1 MEVVKTIKQTRT
13 MVGEAKKAGKKV
25 ALVPTMGN
33 LHDGHLALIDE
44 AKKYADFVICS
55 SFVNP
60 TQFGPQEGFDK
71 YPRTSL
77 QDQQKLTF
85 KSVAILFSPPEYEM
99 YPFGRNQTIVE
110 VPHITKTLCG
120 AARPGHFKGVTTV
133 VSKLFNI
140 VQPDIA
146 VFGEKDF
153 QQLVVIKKMV
163 RELFY
168 PIDILS
174 IPTVREAD
182 GLAISSRN
190 SFLNKTD
197 RTLAPQLY
205 ATLSS
210 VKYKMLAGERQF
222 TKLAE
227 EAHKRLTDKGFTT
240 DYFEIRDAETLERCS
255 ESSTHLV
262 LLGAVT
268 LGNTR
273 LIDNISLTLKS

>member
-1 MEVVKTIKQTRT
+1 
-13 MVGEAKKAGKKV
+13 MVAEAKKAGKKV

-44 AKKYADFVICS
+44 AKKHADFIICS

-60 TQFGPQEGFDK
+60 TQFGPKEDFDK
-71 YPRTSL
+71 YPRTGL

-99 YPFGRNQTIVE
+99 YPFGRNQTTVQ
-110 VPHITKTLCG
+110 VPHITNTLCG
-120 AARPGHFKGVTTV
+120 ASRPGHFNGVTTV

-140 VQPDIA
+140 VQPDVA

-163 RELFY
+163 LELFY
-168 PIDILS
+168 PIEI
-174 IPTVREAD
+174 IGVPTIRESD
-182 GLAISSRN
+182 GLALSSRN
-190 SFLNKTD
+190 AFLNKTD

-210 VKYKMLAGERQF
+210 VKYKMLAGERNF
-222 TKLAE
+222 TVLAQ
-227 EAHKRLTDKGFTT
+227 EAQKRLSDKGFTA
-240 DYFEIRDAETLERCS
+240 DYFEIRDAETLELCS
-255 ESSTHLV
+255 DNSIHLV

-268 LGNTR
+268 LGKTR

>member
-1 MEVVKTIKQTRT
+1 MEVVKTIKQVRT
-13 MVGEAKKAGKKV
+13 LVAEAKKAGKKV

-33 LHDGHLALIDE
+33 LHDGHLTLIDE
-44 AKKYADFVICS
+44 AKKAANFIVCS
-55 SFVNP
+55 VFVNP
-60 TQFGPQEGFDK
+60 TQFGPGEDLDK
-71 YPRTSL
+71 YPRTAL

-85 KSVAILFSPPEYEM
+85 KSVAIFFSPPEYEM
-99 YPFGRNQTIVE
+99 YPFGRMQTTVE

-120 AARPGHFKGVTTV
+120 AARPGHFTGVTTV

-140 VQPDIA
+140 VQPDFA

-168 PIDILS
+168 PIEILS

-182 GLAISSRN
+182 GLAMSSRN
-190 SFLNKTD
+190 AFLNEAD

-210 VKYKMLAGERQF
+210 VKYKMLAGERDF
-222 TKLAE
+222 NKLA
-227 EAHKRLTDKGFTT
+227 ADTKQRLEDKGFTT

-255 ESSTHLV
+255 ESTSRLV

-268 LGNTR
+268 LGQTR

>member
-1 MEVVKTIKQTRT
+1 
-13 MVGEAKKAGKKV
+13 
-25 ALVPTMGN
+25 
-33 LHDGHLALIDE
+33 
-44 AKKYADFVICS
+44 
-55 SFVNP
+55 
-60 TQFGPQEGFDK
+60 
-71 YPRTSL
+71 
-77 QDQQKLTF
+77 
-85 KSVAILFSPPEYEM
+85 M
-99 YPFGRNQTIVE
+99 YPFGRMQTTVE

-120 AARPGHFKGVTTV
+120 AARPGHFTGVTTV

-140 VQPDIA
+140 VQPDFA

-168 PIDILS
+168 PIEILS

-182 GLAISSRN
+182 GLAMSSRN
-190 SFLNKTD
+190 AFLNEAD

-210 VKYKMLAGERQF
+210 VKYKMLAGERDF
-222 TKLAE
+222 NKLA
-227 EAHKRLTDKGFTT
+227 ADAKQRLEDKGFTT

-255 ESSTHLV
+255 ESTSRLV

-268 LGNTR
+268 LGQTR

>member
-13 MVGEAKKAGKKV
+13 MVADAKKAGKKV

-44 AKKYADFVICS
+44 AKKHADFIVCS

-60 TQFGPQEGFDK
+60 TQFGPKEGFDK
-71 YPRTSL
+71 YPRTGL

-85 KSVAILFSPPEYEM
+85 KSVAILFSPPEYEI
-99 YPFGRNQTIVE
+99 YPFGRNQTTVE

-120 AARPGHFKGVTTV
+120 AARPGHFSGVTTV

-140 VQPDIA
+140 IQPDFAI
-146 VFGEKDF
+146 FGEKDF

-182 GLAISSRN
+182 GLALSSRN
-190 SFLNKTD
+190 SFLNTAD

-210 VKYKMLAGERQF
+210 VKYKMLAGDREF

-227 EAHKRLTDKGFTT
+227 EALKRLSDKGFTT
-240 DYFEIRDAETLERCS
+240 DYFEIRDAETLERPS
-255 ESSTHLV
+255 EGSTHLV